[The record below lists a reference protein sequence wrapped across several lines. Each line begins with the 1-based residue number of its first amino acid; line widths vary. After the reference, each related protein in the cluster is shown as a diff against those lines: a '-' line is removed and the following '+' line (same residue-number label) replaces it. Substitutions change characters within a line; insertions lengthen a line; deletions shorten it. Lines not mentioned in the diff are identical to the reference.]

1 MKNTPTTVRAGLR
14 CLWAGALAAAGLTVA
29 APAAHADAAVTCTII
44 EIEAATGDAPA
55 MDGALKPL
63 EKKLRKPPFSS
74 WNSFKQLGSQA
85 VGLETMKPSAFGLV
99 HGRATLL
106 LRDASANGGKKP
118 RLSLGIA
125 LDDQT
130 GKRVL
135 DSKVNFDA
143 GDFIVVGRS
152 LPGNK
157 GHLVAL
163 SCR

>member
-1 MKNTPTTVRAGLR
+1 MNNMRSIVRTLITGAI
-14 CLWAGALAAAGLTVA
+14 AAAALAVA
-29 APAAHADAAVTCTII
+29 APAAHAAPAVTCTVL
-44 EIEAATGDAPA
+44 EIEASTGDAAA

-85 VGLETMKPSAFGLV
+85 VALETMKPSAFGLV
-99 HGRATLL
+99 HGKATLL
-106 LRDASANGGKKP
+106 LRDSTAGSTKKP

-125 LDDQT
+125 LDDQA

>member
-1 MKNTPTTVRAGLR
+1 MTNMRSIVRTLITGAV
-14 CLWAGALAAAGLTVA
+14 AATALAVA
-29 APAAHADAAVTCTII
+29 APAAHADATVTCTVI
-44 EIEAATGDAPA
+44 EIEAATGDAPV
-55 MDGALKPL
+55 MDGALKAL

-85 VGLETMKPSAFGLV
+85 VALETMKPSAFGLV

-106 LRDASANGGKKP
+106 LRDATAGSAKKP